1 VSRSL
6 SGLGHL
12 PGRRAVLRL
21 GLLGLA
27 ALLSLG
33 CASVDDE
40 DPWLLP
46 EHSPPGLE
54 TPAERVQEA
63 SLAVLGSGVQTYG
76 ARWEG
81 GVLVLEHVL
90 TSVHDTYPLLSAVRQ
105 ELVLAQ
111 AEQLK
116 ALGAFDL
123 KLKASALWGAT
134 GFYENHS
141 AKGVLEQQTGLYGLK
156 AWGGYRLGAG
166 DFDPTFDGKRVTNHG
181 GEFSAGLSLPLLRGG
196 SIDEARRGLWA
207 SAYEREIAKD
217 SFAMRQIRFEQEA
230 AVAYWRWVAAGRRL
244 EVAQNLLDLAQVRQ
258 EATLARVRRGALP
271 EIEGV
276 DNQRLVV
283 KRQSL
288 VIKVQREVQKT
299 AIALSLFLRDAR
311 GATLRPSA
319 DSLPVQ
325 FPSATPPNLE
335 GLSTDLMRA
344 LELRPDL
351 KRYARLR
358 ERAELDLRF
367 ANNRLLPQLD
377 VFVAGSQDRDG
388 RRPSVTKGEF
398 ELTAGL
404 EFSFPFQNRK
414 ARGQVAAA
422 QAKLDALA
430 DKERFLRD
438 KVEAE
443 VRDALSALQAAYR
456 QAGLARETAT
466 LAERVAEAERRRFAL
481 GDSDVL
487 RLNLREEAV
496 AEARLGLIDA
506 LLHYW
511 SAAATYR
518 ASVGV
523 ARGGATPTS

>member
-1 VSRSL
+1 VSRL
-6 SGLGHL
+6 SW
-12 PGRRAVLRL
+12 R
-21 GLLGLA
+21 GLLLVGALFA
-27 ALLSLG
+27 AG

-40 DPWLLP
+40 DTWLLP
-46 EHSPPGLE
+46 VLDPPE
-54 TPAERVQEA
+54 TEQEPDHVEA
-63 SLAVLGSGVQTYG
+63 ATLAVLGSGSRTFG
-76 ARWEG
+76 RRWKG
-81 GVLVLEHVL
+81 GLLDLEHVL
-90 TSVHDTYPLLSAVRQ
+90 TSVHETYPLLSAARQ

-141 AKGVLEQQTGLYGLK
+141 AKAVLEQQTGLYGLK

-181 GEFSAGLSLPLLRGG
+181 GEFSAGLSLPLLRDG
-196 SIDEARRGLWA
+196 SIDDARRGLWA
-207 SAYEREIAKD
+207 SAYEREIAGD
-217 SFAMRQIRFEQEA
+217 SVAMRRLRFDQEA

-244 EVAQNLLDLAQVRQ
+244 KVAESLLELAQARQ
-258 EATLARVRRGALP
+258 EATEARVRRGALP
-271 EIEGV
+271 EIEAV

-288 VIKVQREVQKT
+288 VTKVRREVQKT

-311 GATLRPSA
+311 GATQRPGLLSLPSA
-319 DSLPVQ
+319 
-325 FPSATPPNLE
+325 FPEPAAPRLQ
-335 GLSTDLMRA
+335 GLNTDLLRA

-351 KRYARLR
+351 RQYARLR
-358 ERAELDLRF
+358 ERAALDLRF
-367 ANNRLLPQLD
+367 ANNQVLPQLD

-398 ELTAGL
+398 ELSAGL

-414 ARGQVAAA
+414 ARGLVAAA
-422 QAKLDALA
+422 RAKLDALA
-430 DKERFLRD
+430 DKERFLQD

-443 VRDALSALQAAYR
+443 VRDALSALQAAYE
-456 QAGLARETAT
+456 QAGQARQTAT
-466 LAERVAEAERRRFAL
+466 LAERVAVAERRRFEV
-481 GDSDVL
+481 GESDVL

-496 AEARLGLIDA
+496 AEARLGVIDA

-518 ASVGV
+518 AAVGV
-523 ARGGATPTS
+523 GRPHSPPSS

>member
-1 VSRSL
+1 MSR
-6 SGLGHL
+6 
-12 PGRRAVLRL
+12 RF

-27 ALLSLG
+27 ALLCCG

-46 EHSPPGLE
+46 ENSPPDVK
-54 TPAERVQEA
+54 TPTKRVEEA
-63 SLAVLGSGVQTYG
+63 TLAVLGSGVQTYG

-90 TSVHDTYPLLSAVRQ
+90 TSVHETYPLLSAERQ
-105 ELVLAQ
+105 NLVLAR

-123 KLKASALWGAT
+123 KLKANALWGAT

-141 AKGVLEQQTGLYGLK
+141 AKAVLEQQTGLYGLK
-156 AWGGYRLGAG
+156 AWGGYRVGTG

-181 GEFSAGLSLPLLRGG
+181 GEFSAGLSLPLLRDG
-196 SIDEARRGLWA
+196 SIDEARRGLWS
-207 SAYEREIAKD
+207 SAYERDIARD
-217 SFAMRQIRFEQEA
+217 SFAMRQLRFEQEA
-230 AVAYWRWVAAGRRL
+230 AVSYWRWVAAGRRL
-244 EVAQNLLDLAQVRQ
+244 EVAQNLLDLAQARQ
-258 EATLARVRRGALP
+258 EATMARVRRGALP

-283 KRQSL
+283 KRQAL
-288 VIKVQREVQKT
+288 VTKVRREVQKT

-311 GATLRPSA
+311 GATLRPGASA
-319 DSLPVQ
+319 LPPA
-325 FPSATPPNLE
+325 FPPATQPNLE
-335 GLSTDLMRA
+335 GLSTDLARA
-344 LELRPDL
+344 LEFRPDL
-351 KRYARLR
+351 KRFARLR
-358 ERAELDLRF
+358 EQAELELRF

-398 ELTAGL
+398 ELTAGV

-422 QAKLDALA
+422 RAKLDALA
-430 DKERFLRD
+430 DKERFLQD

-443 VRDALSALQAAYR
+443 VRDALSALLAAYEL
-456 QAGLARETAT
+456 AGQARETAT
-466 LAERVAEAERRRFAL
+466 LAQRVAEAERRRFSL

-518 ASVGV
+518 AAVGA
-523 ARGGATPTS
+523 ARAGATPTS